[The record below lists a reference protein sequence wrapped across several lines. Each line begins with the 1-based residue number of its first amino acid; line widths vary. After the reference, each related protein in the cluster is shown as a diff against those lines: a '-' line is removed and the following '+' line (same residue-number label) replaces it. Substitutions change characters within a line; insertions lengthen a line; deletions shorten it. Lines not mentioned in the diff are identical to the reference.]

1 MILRSNDG
9 IQEVGRDHGRTLAVG
24 RLNVFDEREAV
35 FRTIVQGLK
44 FGAVGG
50 AATAVHVVAFILWIE
65 LAGLSPLWANVA
77 AFCVAITVAFTGH
90 FSWTFRHREPT
101 RQGSWRGAFAKFVVV
116 ALFGLGMN
124 SLCVFVVVDALAWPY
139 LVAAVL
145 MATLVP
151 ACVFALS
158 KFWVF
163 A

>member
-1 MILRSNDG
+1 L
-9 IQEVGRDHGRTLAVG
+9 E
-24 RLNVFDEREAV
+24 VFDKREAV
-35 FRTIVQGLK
+35 LRTILQGLK

-90 FSWTFRHREPT
+90 FSWTFRHPDPT
-101 RQGSWRGAFAKFVVV
+101 RQGPWRKTFAKFAAV
-116 ALFGLGMN
+116 ALFGLAMN
-124 SLCVFVVVDALAWPY
+124 SLCVFLVVDLLAWPY
-139 LVAAVL
+139 LVAAAL